1 MRIASIHVFMLLALS
16 VAAYAKPKV
25 GVKVQVAEEIT
36 NLMPPGDL
44 SSLSG
49 GTSRVVTYL
58 NVIVVP
64 DTPIE
69 NFRNDG
75 KWCIKTQPGQ
85 TVQLAKGGEYKGLL
99 DGDFLDL
106 DVPLAKGKQ
115 VKVTLVV
122 FDRRWRSRL
131 DIK

>member
-1 MRIASIHVFMLLALS
+1 MRVASIYVFMLLALS
-16 VAAYAKPKV
+16 VAANAKPKV
-25 GVKVQVAEEIT
+25 SVKVQVAEEIT

-49 GTSRVVTYL
+49 GNSRAVTYL

-64 DTPIE
+64 DTPID

-75 KWCIKTQPGQ
+75 KWCIKTQAGQ
-85 TVQLAKGGEYKGLL
+85 KVQLAKGGEYKGFL

-106 DVPLAKGKQ
+106 DVPLAKGKP
-115 VKVTLVV
+115 VKVAFVV
-122 FDRRWRSRL
+122 FDRKWRSRL